1 MRILNLSEAE
11 KLIRVIIPE
20 DESQIDTTW
29 QNRAKLL
36 FWIRQ
41 IYKKGF
47 SICVGEN
54 VLWDNTPERTK
65 DLTGGV

>member
-1 MRILNLSEAE
+1 MRILSLSEAE
-11 KLIRVIIPE
+11 KLIKVIVPE
-20 DESQIDTTW
+20 DESQMDTTW
-29 QNRAKLL
+29 RNRAKCL

-54 VLWDNTPERTK
+54 VLWESTKELIK
-65 DLTGGV
+65 DLMGDI